1 MSIVKVD
8 RVARRGSVGLA
19 AAADWRYQTHEKKID
34 IFPCVCSMCVF
45 HVRSF
50 DFEITRMISAQ
61 IARHEV
67 QLPLY
72 YIHFEIALKKGLGQF
87 KYFTDAVLS

>member
-1 MSIVKVD
+1 MKVD

-19 AAADWRYQTHEKKID
+19 AAADWRYQTRKKIRY
-34 IFPCVCSMCVF
+34 FSMCVF

-72 YIHFEIALKKGLGQF
+72 YIHFEIA
-87 KYFTDAVLS
+87 

>member
-1 MSIVKVD
+1 
-8 RVARRGSVGLA
+8 
-19 AAADWRYQTHEKKID
+19 
-34 IFPCVCSMCVF
+34 MCVF

-67 QLPLY
+67 QLSLY

-87 KYFTDAVLS
+87 KYFIDAVLS

>member
-1 MSIVKVD
+1 MKVD

-19 AAADWRYQTHEKKID
+19 AAADWRYQTRKKIRY
-34 IFPCVCSMCVF
+34 FPMCVF

-72 YIHFEIALKKGLGQF
+72 YIHFEIA
-87 KYFTDAVLS
+87 